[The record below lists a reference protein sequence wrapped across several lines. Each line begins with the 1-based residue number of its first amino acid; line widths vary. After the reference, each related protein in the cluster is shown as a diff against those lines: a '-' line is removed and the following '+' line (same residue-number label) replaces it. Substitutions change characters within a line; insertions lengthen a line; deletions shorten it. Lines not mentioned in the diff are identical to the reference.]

1 MASVYANEIP
11 EEQIFMTEYWAFRKK
26 YYNAEEPE
34 EFWSEMLSELET
46 ISQKHNSLYVDMM
59 LLVCLTDI
67 EVRFMRKAGS
77 KHVSPDIK
85 QLKHVL
91 QIYENLRGR
100 YDEGGERFGSK
111 D

>member
-1 MASVYANEIP
+1 MKAEREDIEKESPIQREL
-11 EEQIFMTEYWAFRKK
+11 WDFRKR

-67 EVRFMRKAGS
+67 EVRFMRKTGS

-91 QIYENLRGR
+91 QMYENLRGR
-100 YDEGGERFGSK
+100 YDEGGERLGMC
-111 D
+111 